1 MGYLVEEAAGCSAEI
16 LREKQKEP
24 GLDFLHE
31 IGSRM
36 AASSSL
42 RGVLRRVIE
51 FSAYIVKC
59 DSCFVY
65 ILEDDELVLR
75 ASKNPHPE
83 EVDYLR
89 LGLGEGIT
97 GWVAKNRQPVAVACN
112 AFNDPRFQFFNELP
126 EDRYEAFLS
135 VPILCQGG
143 LVGVINLQHRLP
155 HSYTRREIRL
165 LSTIG
170 FLVGAEIEMARLKE
184 KSSQLS
190 EELAARK
197 VVERAK
203 GILQRELKVSEEE
216 AYLSLRRQS
225 RQMRKSMKQIA
236 ETIIHEKGA
245 RRQKKSLV

>member
-1 MGYLVEEAAGCSAEI
+1 L
-16 LREKQKEP
+16 LK
-24 GLDFLHE
+24 
-31 IGSRM
+31 
-36 AASSSL
+36 
-42 RGVLRRVIE
+42 VIE
-51 FSAYIVKC
+51 EQENLSLSA
-59 DSCFVY
+59 S
-65 ILEDDELVLR
+65 L
-75 ASKNPHPE
+75 PE

-112 AFNDPRFQFFNELP
+112 AFNDPRFQFFNDLP

-135 VPILCQGG
+135 VPILCQGA

-190 EELAARK
+190 DELAARK
-197 VVERAK
+197 VIERAK
-203 GILQRELKVSEEE
+203 GILQRELKVSEED

-225 RQMRKSMKQIA
+225 RQMRKSMKEVAQI
-236 ETIIHEKGA
+236 IIREKGA
-245 RRQKKSLV
+245 RRQEKSLM